1 MPAGLHGM
9 VDSVIGRYRDL
20 SALELADRSLSYGR
34 LDELAEEIR
43 ARIRRSAG
51 DVPARIG
58 LLGCRSAATYAAYLA
73 ILRSGATVVPISTS
87 APAERVLAITKLAR
101 LELIVADGPDAL
113 QLEADVAGEAAVL
126 DINNAGATDQPT
138 SSSVRAVDVVKAG
151 EPIAYILFT
160 SGSTG
165 LPKGVVISHENVGSF
180 IRYIINRYDLGPGCR
195 MTQAFDLSFDVSV
208 YDLFAAWGSG
218 ATVVVPSQDDLMHPA
233 RWVNDRQITH
243 WASVP
248 SVISAASGLGEL
260 APGSMPSIE
269 LSLFIGEQL
278 TLEEAQ
284 AWHCATPKGVVEN
297 VYGPTELTVA
307 VSAYRIPADVSQWPV
322 TANRTIPIGHVYDHM
337 ESVVLDDSGRPAD
350 KGELCVRGPQ
360 RFGGYLDPGQNVGR
374 FLSIDDG
381 QVTPFDGSRMLTTAD
396 WYRTGDLVYR
406 DPVDAGLVHLGRLDD
421 QVKIRG
427 FRVEPSEIE
436 GAMRL
441 HPDVD
446 DAVVLATPGSLGS
459 RQLSA
464 FYVGRKVSPSEARQ
478 MLARIVPPY
487 MIPRRFVFLEEF
499 PLTVSGKVDRQAL
512 ARLVR

>member
-1 MPAGLHGM
+1 
-9 VDSVIGRYRDL
+9 
-20 SALELADRSLSYGR
+20 
-34 LDELAEEIR
+34 
-43 ARIRRSAG
+43 
-51 DVPARIG
+51 
-58 LLGCRSAATYAAYLA
+58 
-73 ILRSGATVVPISTS
+73 
-87 APAERVLAITKLAR
+87 
-101 LELIVADGPDAL
+101 
-113 QLEADVAGEAAVL
+113 
-126 DINNAGATDQPT
+126 
-138 SSSVRAVDVVKAG
+138 
-151 EPIAYILFT
+151 
-160 SGSTG
+160 
-165 LPKGVVISHENVGSF
+165 
-180 IRYIINRYDLGPGCR
+180 
-195 MTQAFDLSFDVSV
+195 
-208 YDLFAAWGSG
+208 
-218 ATVVVPSQDDLMHPA
+218 
-233 RWVNDRQITH
+233 
-243 WASVP
+243 
-248 SVISAASGLGEL
+248 
-260 APGSMPSIE
+260 
-269 LSLFIGEQL
+269 
-278 TLEEAQ
+278 
-284 AWHCATPKGVVEN
+284 
-297 VYGPTELTVA
+297 
-307 VSAYRIPADVSQWPV
+307 
-322 TANRTIPIGHVYDHM
+322 M